1 MTKVSAAPVA
11 SLMKWEAQGSREA
24 MEKLAA
30 DSTNL
35 NATLRTTC
43 VATMLDGGHALHAL
57 PQTAGAVANC
67 RILPD
72 MKPEEVLAT
81 LKKVIADDH
90 VSVTP
95 PRDIVPGPP

>member
-43 VATMLDGGHALHAL
+43 VATMLDGGHALNAL
-57 PQTAGAVANC
+57 PQTAGAVVNC

-72 MKPEEVLAT
+72 MKPEEFLAT
-81 LKKVIADDH
+81 LKKVIPDDQ
-90 VSVTP
+90 VPITP
-95 PRDIVPGPP
+95 PPAISSPP